1 MREIINYLR
10 TRYLS
15 EKAQGMA
22 EYALVLAFV
31 VGIVA
36 AVTTHSGLT
45 TAIESAFNKVS
56 KQISGQ

>member
-15 EKAQGMA
+15 EKAQGLA

-31 VGIVA
+31 VVIVA
-36 AVTTHSGLT
+36 AVTTQGGLT
-45 TAIESAFNKVS
+45 TAIESAFTKVS
-56 KQISGQ
+56 NQISGK

>member
-36 AVTTHSGLT
+36 AVTTQSGLT
-45 TAIESAFNKVS
+45 TAIESAFTKVS
-56 KQISGQ
+56 NQISGQ